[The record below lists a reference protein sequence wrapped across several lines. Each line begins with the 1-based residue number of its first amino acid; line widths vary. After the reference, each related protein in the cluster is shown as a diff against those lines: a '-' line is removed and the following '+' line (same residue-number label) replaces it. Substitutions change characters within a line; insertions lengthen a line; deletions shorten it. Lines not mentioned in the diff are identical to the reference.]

1 MARIAGIFADSP
13 IATADRTVAAMLQA
27 LGMPVTQELP
37 CGSRAVLGV
46 GGAPGVAQNAVA
58 RRGSLCAV
66 FDGFI
71 FNDTE
76 LAAVRKAPAELFL
89 DLYEKGGFERA
100 LVRINGDFAVAVHD
114 AASGTLWLGRDRF
127 GIKPLY
133 YVRRGG
139 FAAFASR
146 PRALLAVPGMSAR
159 PNRAFVARF
168 AGSHYR
174 TFDNVPEE
182 SPFADIAQ
190 LPAAHYLELRTDGR
204 AHIAKY
210 WALRDHEDLDASED
224 ALAEQYRA
232 LLLDAVGIRLRAA
245 REPGFL
251 LSGGMD
257 SSSVLA
263 SAVRVSGQQQH
274 AFSSVYADR
283 TYDESAEIRSMLAS
297 SVVQWHPIEIAT
309 PDVFGLVDRMVRAHD
324 EPVATATWLSHYLV
338 CESASAQGFRTL
350 FGGLGG
356 DELNAGE
363 YEYFFYHFAD
373 LRAAGDDRLGREIEL
388 WAKHHDHPIYRK
400 NRAVVD
406 EALSRIVDLRTPG
419 LCRPDRNRL
428 NRYVAAVAKD
438 YFDLATFTPRMEN
451 PFLSYLKNRTFQDL
465 FFETA
470 PCCLRAED
478 RQSAAFGIEHFDPF
492 FDYRLAELMFR
503 VRGDLKIRD
512 GVTKVL
518 LRSATKGLL
527 PEETRQRIKKTGWNA
542 PAHVWFS
549 GRNLDTLRDLVASQ
563 VFRERGIYDVAE
575 VERLIDE
582 HVELVESAAPKE
594 NHMMFL
600 WQLVNLEL
608 WLRSMSTH

>member
-1 MARIAGIFADSP
+1 MARLAGIFADSP
-13 IATADRTVAAMLQA
+13 IAATDRTVAAMLQA
-27 LGMPVTQELP
+27 LGTSVTQELP
-37 CGSRAVLGV
+37 SGSRAILGV
-46 GGAPGVAQNAVA
+46 GGALGVADNAVA
-58 RRGSLCAV
+58 RRGSLCV
-66 FDGFI
+66 VLDGFI

-76 LAAVRKAPAELFL
+76 LAAMPKAPAELFL
-89 DLYEKGGFERA
+89 DLYEKGGFEQA
-100 LVRINGDFAVAVHD
+100 LVSINGDFAVAVHD
-114 AASGTLWLGRDRF
+114 AATGTLWLGRDRF

-139 FAAFASR
+139 LAAFASR
-146 PRALLAVPGMSAR
+146 PRALLCVPGVSGR
-159 PNRAFVARF
+159 PNRGFVARF

-174 TFDNVPEE
+174 TFDNAPEE

-190 LPAAHYLELRTDGR
+190 LPAAHYLELRADGR
-204 AHIAKY
+204 ARIARY
-210 WALRDHEDLDASED
+210 WSLQDQDDLDAADED
-224 ALAEQYRA
+224 LAEQYRA
-232 LLLDAVGIRLRAA
+232 LLLDAVRIRLRAA
-245 REPGFL
+245 RAPAFL

-274 AFSSVYADR
+274 AFSSVYTDR
-283 TYDESAEIRSMLAS
+283 TYDESAEIRSMLTS
-297 SVVQWHPIEIAT
+297 SVVEWHPIEIGT

-338 CESASAQGFRTL
+338 CESAAAQGFRTL

-373 LRAAGDDRLGREIEL
+373 LLAAGDGRLGREIEL

-406 EALSRIVDLRTPG
+406 EALARIVDLQTPG
-419 LCRPDRNRL
+419 LCKPDRKRL
-428 NRYVAAVAKD
+428 DRYAATVAKD
-438 YFDLATFTPRMEN
+438 YFDLGAFTPRMEN
-451 PFLSYLKNRTFQDL
+451 PFRSYLKNRTFQDI

-492 FDYRLAELMFR
+492 FDYRLAEMMFR
-503 VRGDLKIRD
+503 VRGDLKIKD

-549 GRNLDTLRDLVASQ
+549 GRNLESLRDLVTSQ
-563 VFRERGIYDVAE
+563 VFRERGIYRVAE
-575 VERLIDE
+575 VERLINE
-582 HVELVESAAPKE
+582 HAELVESAEPQE

-608 WLRSMSTH
+608 WHRSIDAY

>member
-1 MARIAGIFADSP
+1 MARIAGVFADAP
-13 IATADRTVAAMLQA
+13 IAAADRTVAAMLRA
-27 LGMPVTQELP
+27 LGAARTQELP
-37 CGSRAVLGV
+37 CGSRAVLGA
-46 GGAPGVAQNAVA
+46 GTAADAAANAVA

-76 LAAVRKAPAELFL
+76 LAAVQKAPAELFL
-89 DLYEKGGFERA
+89 DLYEKGGFEQA
-100 LVRINGDFAVAVHD
+100 LVKINGDFAVAVHD
-114 AASGTLWLGRDRF
+114 AAAETLWLGRDRF

-133 YVRRGG
+133 YVRQGG
-139 FAAFASR
+139 LAAFASR
-146 PRALLAVPGMSAR
+146 PRALLAVAGVSGR

-174 TFDNVPEE
+174 TFDNAPEE

-190 LPAAHYLELRTDGR
+190 LPAAHYLELRADGR
-204 AHIAKY
+204 ARIAKY
-210 WALRDHEDLDASED
+210 WSLQEHDDLDATEET
-224 ALAEQYRA
+224 LAEQYRA

-245 REPGFL
+245 RTPAFL

-263 SAVRVSGQQQH
+263 SAVRVSGRQQH
-274 AFSSVYADR
+274 AFSSVYTDR

-297 SVVQWHPIEIAT
+297 SVVEWHPIEIAT

-338 CESASAQGFRTL
+338 CENASAQGFRTL

-373 LRAAGDDRLGREIEL
+373 LRAAGDARLGREIEL

-419 LCRPDRNRL
+419 LCKPDRNRL
-428 NRYVAAVAKD
+428 NRYAAAVAKD
-438 YFDLATFTPRMEN
+438 YFDLATFTPRMEG
-451 PFLSYLKNRTFQDL
+451 PFRSYLKNRTFQDL
-465 FFETA
+465 FYETA

-492 FDYRLAELMFR
+492 FDYRLAELMFS

-549 GRNLDTLRDLVASQ
+549 GRNLETLRDLVASQ
-563 VFRERGIYDVAE
+563 AFRERGIYDVAE

-582 HVELVESAAPKE
+582 HAELVESAVPKE

-608 WLRSMSTH
+608 WQRSIDPW